1 MKNQFHDVRMTQ
13 MELVFCYLLFYDGVD
28 FIQLFFGE
36 KQPGRAAVS
45 VLFHLVYSSDLDCVT
60 RREPQW
66 GGYAK
71 LYIKGVMKSFYK
83 WKE

>member
-36 KQPGRAAVS
+36 RS
-45 VLFHLVYSSDLDCVT
+45 MSDDT
-60 RREPQW
+60 D
-66 GGYAK
+66 
-71 LYIKGVMKSFYK
+71 II
-83 WKE
+83 